1 MKYTYRNS
9 LITSIQTIEINEDR
23 INVFDENEN
32 LINQISFNDI
42 KSITLVNAPNPSAT
56 SLQQCTIL
64 TQNNNK
70 FIIRSY
76 SYISL
81 GKFNNQTEEYCSF
94 LIKLHE
100 RIDTNENIEY
110 KKGIKKIG
118 YLTFLFVMF
127 SMIIL
132 ICAVIV
138 ELYLKHKYSE
148 MSVSFIIVLFFLY
161 LTQTIVRNIK
171 PEKYNP
177 KSIIQLKKS

>member
-9 LITSIQTIEINEDR
+9 LITSLQTIEINDGR
-23 INVFDENEN
+23 INVFNKNEN
-32 LINQISFNDI
+32 LTNQVSFNDI

-56 SLQQCTIL
+56 SLQQCTVL
-64 TQNNNK
+64 TQNNK
-70 FIIRSY
+70 KIIIRSY

-81 GKFNNQTEEYCSF
+81 GKFKNQTEEYCSF

-100 RIDTNENIEY
+100 KIETIEHIEY
-110 KKGIKKIG
+110 KKGIKKNG
-118 YLTFLFVMF
+118 YLTFLFIMF

-132 ICAVIV
+132 MCAVIV

-177 KSIIQLKKS
+177 KSIIKLKKS